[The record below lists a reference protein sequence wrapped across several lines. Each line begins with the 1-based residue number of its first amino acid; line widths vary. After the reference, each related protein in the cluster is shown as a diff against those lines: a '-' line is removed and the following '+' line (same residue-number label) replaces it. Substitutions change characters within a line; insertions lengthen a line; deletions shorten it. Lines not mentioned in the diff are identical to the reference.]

1 MGRNATGWLLVV
13 VQVVVFVV
21 LLLLPWRE
29 PSILSIIAGVALA
42 AGGAV
47 LAFVSMRTLGR
58 ALTPTPVPIE
68 GAGLR
73 TDGPYRFV
81 RHPIY
86 SALLLIMLGFL
97 VAVGSLAGW
106 VWGLVIVGFFWSK
119 SRWEDSLL
127 RGTYPG
133 EWDAWASRT
142 GALIPRLPSHRTS
155 P

>member
-1 MGRNATGWLLVV
+1 MGRNATGWLLVGL
-13 VQVVVFVV
+13 QVVVFVV

-29 PSILSIIAGVALA
+29 PSVLGIVV
-42 AGGAV
+42 GAV
-47 LAFVSMRTLGR
+47 LAASGGVLAFVAMRTLGR

-73 TDGPYRFV
+73 TDGPYRVV

-86 SALLLIMLGFL
+86 SALLLITLGFL

-127 RGTYPG
+127 RRTYPG

-142 GALIPRLPSHRTS
+142 GALLPRLPSARRA